1 VTVSECDHEWLAS
14 QFEAHRSHLRG
25 VAYRMLGSTSEA
37 DDAVQ
42 EAWLRLSRTG
52 GDGVEN
58 LGGWLTTV
66 VGRIA
71 LDMLRS
77 RTSRRE
83 EPLPEVP
90 HINTGPALEEDPE
103 QAAMT
108 ADAVGLALLVVL
120 ETLTPSERVAFVL
133 HDLFAVPF
141 DEIAPIVGRTPAAA
155 RQLASRA
162 RRRVQG
168 ANDGEG
174 EIANQALQL
183 EQRRR
188 KREIVEAFLAASR
201 QGDFAALLAALDPNV
216 VMRADAA
223 AREMG
228 AAPEIVG
235 ADAVAEMFSGG
246 AKVARLALIDGV
258 PGLVWMEGKSPRVVF
273 DIAIADGK
281 INGITLRADADY
293 LERCEVDLVHQ
304 RRGKAREGDTTAGP
318 ADSDQQE

>member
-1 VTVSECDHEWLAS
+1 VSEFDHEWLAS

-77 RTSRRE
+77 RTARRE
-83 EPLPEVP
+83 DPLPDAP
-90 HINTGPALEEDPE
+90 HVNTGPALDEDPE
-103 QAAMT
+103 QAAIT
-108 ADAVGLALLVVL
+108 ADAVSLALLVVL

-141 DEIAPIVGRTPAAA
+141 DEIAPIVGRSPAAA

-168 ANDGEG
+168 ASCGE
-174 EIANQALQL
+174 EIDLTMQGPQSIQP
-183 EQRRR
+183 QRQ
-188 KREIVEAFLAASR
+188 KQKEIVEAFLAASR
-201 QGDFAALLAALDPNV
+201 KGDFAALLAALDPNV

-223 AREMG
+223 ATEMG
-228 AAPEIVG
+228 APPEISG
-235 ADAVAEMFSGG
+235 ANAVAEMFSGG

-258 PGLVWMEGKSPRVVF
+258 PGLVWMEGKTPRVVF
-273 DIAIADGK
+273 EIAISDDV
-281 INGITLRADADY
+281 ITGITLHADAEF
-293 LERCEVDLVHQ
+293 LQQCEVELVHQ
-304 RRGKAREGDTTAGP
+304 RRGRDGASAKSASTDREG
-318 ADSDQQE
+318 

>member
-1 VTVSECDHEWLAS
+1 MSEFDHEWLAS
-14 QFEAHRSHLRG
+14 RFEAHRGHLRG

-42 EAWLRLSRTG
+42 EAWLRLSRGG

-83 EPLPEVP
+83 EPFPEQPSVELPSVN
-90 HINTGPALEEDPE
+90 IGPSLEEDPE
-103 QAAMT
+103 QAAIT

-141 DEIAPIVGRTPAAA
+141 DEIAPIVGRSPAAA

-168 ANDGEG
+168 AGDDGDENVPVQ
-174 EIANQALQL
+174 EPLQQ
-183 EQRRR
+183 QRQRQTR
-188 KREIVEAFLAASR
+188 QDIVEAFLAASR
-201 QGDFAALLAALDPNV
+201 KGDFAALLAALDPHV

-223 AREMG
+223 AMEIG
-228 AAPEIVG
+228 AAAEVAG
-235 ADAVAEMFSGG
+235 ATTVAEMFSGG
-246 AKVARLALIDGV
+246 AKVARMALIDGV
-258 PGLVWMEGKSPRVVF
+258 PGLVWMQGKTPLLVF
-273 DIAIADGK
+273 DIATADGL
-281 INGITLRADADY
+281 ITEITLRADADY
-293 LERCEVDLVHQ
+293 LQ
-304 RRGKAREGDTTAGP
+304 RRRVELLHRRRGQTE
-318 ADSDQQE
+318 